1 MADPGEIFFKTLS
14 RFKHLRLYANAIND
28 ITVPYCTSAIEIEDI
43 FAGYI
48 RNGIKIEMKED
59 YEYVIEKFVLP
70 AIPPPGPTLFS
81 REWFDSIK
89 PLPLLPPVAQFRF
102 PFNFMIYGILPF
114 LAIPVLSYVLYRFS
128 ADSKAS
134 KERIKQFESQD
145 SYQQKLA
152 TVFQKLEREFES
164 AAVRTV
170 DSPEGES
177 YPIIKSNLH
186 PVVTPT
192 QKRMVEWLNQLPF
205 QKHLAFFPGVRNSHG
220 MIICRDSHRFD
231 QHKRGESVVRHW
243 ADHFVF

>member
-1 MADPGEIFFKTLS
+1 
-14 RFKHLRLYANAIND
+14 
-28 ITVPYCTSAIEIEDI
+28 
-43 FAGYI
+43 
-48 RNGIKIEMKED
+48 
-59 YEYVIEKFVLP
+59 
-70 AIPPPGPTLFS
+70 
-81 REWFDSIK
+81 
-89 PLPLLPPVAQFRF
+89 
-102 PFNFMIYGILPF
+102 MIYGILPF

-243 ADHFVF
+243 ADHFVFWLLSCLFKGDTAYNDVTWPIGRSISLSITIFILQFTSNTYII